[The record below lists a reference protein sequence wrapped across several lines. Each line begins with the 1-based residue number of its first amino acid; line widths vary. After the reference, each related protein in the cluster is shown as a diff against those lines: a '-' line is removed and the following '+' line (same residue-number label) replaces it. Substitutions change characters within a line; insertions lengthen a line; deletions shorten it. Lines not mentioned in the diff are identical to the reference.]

1 MEEKK
6 INIKLTADELRVITH
21 KLTLIATD
29 KEMNE
34 NNSIFKKCL
43 NKLTKANI
51 EQHLREI

>member
-34 NNSIFKKCL
+34 NNSIFKNCL